1 MQAVKRI
8 IVAASVLFVLV
19 GSAGL
24 GWKYLGWKYESD
36 SHEDYDRLELLG
48 NVDVRQVNLAFKVPG
63 RIAALTQ
70 EEGDSVEAGQVVA
83 SLERGDFD
91 DETLLA
97 RSRVE
102 RQAAALAA
110 LETGTRPEEIAQV
123 RALVAQRQ
131 AALRLAQ
138 ATLDRQQELAARNA
152 ASHQIHDEAQARLD
166 EARAQL
172 RATRK
177 TLELAEAGPRRED
190 IDQARA
196 QLSADLAALS
206 LAQRRLA
213 DATLIAPNDGVILTR
228 VREPGSIVAPGET
241 IYTLTLTSSVWVR
254 TYVSEPEL
262 GHVRPGMPA
271 EIRTDSGG
279 VYRGQ
284 VGFISPRAEFTPKT
298 VETRELR
305 TSLVYRLRVIV
316 EDPDD
321 GLRQGMPVTVI
332 LQPNQEA
339 ES

>member
-1 MQAVKRI
+1 MQAVKRM
-8 IVAASVLFVLV
+8 IVAASALLVLA
-19 GSAGL
+19 GAAGL
-24 GWKYLGWKYESD
+24 GWKYAGNP
-36 SHEDYDRLELLG
+36 HENSDRLELLG
-48 NVDVRQVNLAFKVPG
+48 NIDVRQVNLAFKVPG

-70 EEGDSVEAGQVVA
+70 EEGDAVAAGQVVA
-83 SLERGDFD
+83 SLETADFD
-91 DETLLA
+91 DEVRLA
-97 RSRVE
+97 QARVE
-102 RQAAALAA
+102 RQAAVLAE
-110 LETGTRPEEIAQV
+110 LEAGTRPEEIDQV
-123 RALVAQRQ
+123 RALVAQRR

-172 RATRK
+172 HATK
-177 TLELAEAGPRRED
+177 KALELAEAGPRREA

-196 QLSADLAALS
+196 QLSADRAALN

-213 DATLIAPNDGVILTR
+213 DATLSTPNEGVILTR
-228 VREPGSIVAPGET
+228 VREPGAIVAPGET
-241 IYTLTLTSSVWVR
+241 IYTLTLSSSVWVR
-254 TYVSEPEL
+254 TYVGEPGL
-262 GHVRPGMPA
+262 GRVHPGMPA

-279 VYRGQ
+279 IYRGQ

-316 EDPDD
+316 EDPDN
-321 GLRQGMPVTVI
+321 GLRQGMPVTVV

>member
-8 IVAASVLFVLV
+8 IVAASALLVLA
-19 GSAGL
+19 GAAGL
-24 GWKYLGWKYESD
+24 GWKYLDWKYEGD
-36 SHEDYDRLELLG
+36 LHEDHDRLELLG

-63 RIAALTQ
+63 RIAALIQ
-70 EEGDSVEAGQVVA
+70 EEGDAVAAGQVVA
-83 SLERGDFD
+83 SLERDDFD
-91 DETLLA
+91 DEVRLA
-97 RSRVE
+97 QARVE

-110 LETGTRPEEIAQV
+110 LEAGTRSAEIDQV
-123 RALVAQRQ
+123 RALVAQRR

-138 ATLDRQQELAARNA
+138 ATLDRQQALAARNV

-172 RATRK
+172 RATMK

-196 QLSADLAALS
+196 QLNADLAALS
-206 LAQRRLA
+206 LAQRRLT

-228 VREPGSIVAPGET
+228 VREPGAIVAPGET

-305 TSLVYRLRVIV
+305 TSLVYRLRVIG

-339 ES
+339 EP